1 MNADDRLTSRLLTGR
16 DALSRS
22 EKDAILDGLVVAA
35 PRARHRW
42 VWLALPAVAA
52 VALFVIAPWH
62 ASPSS
67 EFGAR
72 GGSRPFAALAVTC
85 AGGCTR
91 GGKLLFDVHGTT
103 KYLYFAAFAKRGEG
117 PALWYFPTSDDAT
130 SIAIAE
136 AGVLDRGVVLGPEHT
151 AGTYRIYGV
160 FSTTPLTRAAIR
172 TTFDPVKLTAG
183 DAAVVTSDLEIQ

>member
-1 MNADDRLTSRLLTGR
+1 VNADDRLTSRLLAGR

-22 EKDAILDGLVVAA
+22 EKDAILAGLAVAA
-35 PRARHRW
+35 PRAHHRW
-42 VWLALPAVAA
+42 IWLALPAIAV

-62 ASPSS
+62 VSPSS

-72 GGSRPFAALAVTC
+72 GNSRPVAALSVTC
-85 AGGCTR
+85 TGGCTR
-91 GGKLLFDVHGTT
+91 GGKLLFDLHGTT

-117 PALWYFPTSDDAT
+117 PVLWYFPTADDAT
-130 SIAIAE
+130 SVAIAE
-136 AGVLDRGVVLGPEHT
+136 TGVLDRGIVLGPEHA

-160 FSTTPLTRAAIR
+160 FSTTPLTRATIR
-172 TTFDPVKLTAG
+172 ATFDPVKLTAG